1 MHSAIVMPMH
11 DPTGLLFPH
20 LTAITPQLKALFGSA
35 ILSITPAT
43 RTQQPVWVAHYAAD
57 NFFTLYELRA
67 AQPIGDEFVQL
78 YSHAAALCPPDTLL
92 HLCFVDRV
100 AYALQSAYG
109 AEFVADIQAS
119 HRTGVPLLFQ
129 RSAAAWQTHPRNYQ
143 AIEAM
148 VTVIGEG
155 YLGKTLDF
163 AWCHL
168 VAQAGQLRTILPQV
182 KRHDLAILAE
192 LVLLL
197 APVIQTREVD
207 WLAWEDPFILGRDA
221 QQLKQEREQSP
232 AETQKRLAYVLP
244 MIELI
249 QAAMGHS

>member
-20 LTAITPQLKALFGSA
+20 LTAITPQLKVLFGGA

-43 RTQQPVWVAHYAAD
+43 RTQQPGWVAHYAAD
-57 NFFTLYELRA
+57 DFFTLYELRA
-67 AQPIGDEFVQL
+67 AQPIGAEFVQL
-78 YSHAAALCPPDTLL
+78 YTHAATVCPADALL
-92 HLCFVDRV
+92 HLCFIDRV
-100 AYALQSAYG
+100 AYALQCAYC
-109 AEFVADIQAS
+109 AEFTADVKALQ
-119 HRTGVPLLFQ
+119 RTETPQLFQ
-129 RSAAAWQTHPRNYQ
+129 RSATAWQTHPRNYQ

-155 YLGKTLDF
+155 YFGKALDF

-168 VAQAGQLRTILPQV
+168 VVQAGQLRTILPQV

-197 APVIQTREVD
+197 APAIQTRAVD

-232 AETQKRLAYVLP
+232 AETEKRLAYVLP
-244 MIELI
+244 MIELMH
-249 QAAMGHS
+249 AAMKHG

>member
-1 MHSAIVMPMH
+1 MQTALVMPMH
-11 DPTGLLFPH
+11 DPSGRLFPH
-20 LTAITPQLKALFGSA
+20 LTAITPQLKTLFGGA

-43 RTQQPVWVAHYAAD
+43 RAQQPGWVAHYAAD
-57 NFFTLYELRA
+57 DFFRLYELRT

-78 YSHAAALCPPDTLL
+78 YTHAAALCPADTLL

-100 AYALQSAYG
+100 AYALQSAYC
-109 AEFVADIQAS
+109 AEFTADIKALQ
-119 HRTGVPLLFQ
+119 RTDAPLIFQ
-129 RSAAAWQTHPRNYQ
+129 RSVAAWQTHPRNYQ

-155 YLGKTLDF
+155 YFEKTLDF

-168 VAQAGQLRTILPQV
+168 VVRAGQLRTILPQV

-197 APVIQTREVD
+197 APAIQTSAVD

-232 AETQKRLAYVLP
+232 AETEKRLAYVLP
-244 MIELI
+244 MIELMH
-249 QAAMGHS
+249 AAMGHG

>member
-1 MHSAIVMPMH
+1 MH
-11 DPTGLLFPH
+11 DPTGILFPH
-20 LTAITPQLKALFGSA
+20 LMAITPQLKVLFGGA

-43 RTQQPVWVAHYAAD
+43 RTQQPAWVAHYAAD
-57 NFFTLYELRA
+57 NFFSLYALHA

-78 YSHAAALCPPDTLL
+78 YAHAAALCPADTLL

-100 AYALQSAYG
+100 AYALQSFYC
-109 AEFVADIQAS
+109 AEFTADVQALR
-119 HRTGVPLLFQ
+119 RTDAPLLFQ

-148 VTVIGEG
+148 ATVIGEG
-155 YLGKTLDF
+155 YFEKTLDF

-168 VAQAGQLRTILPQV
+168 VVQAGQLQTILPQV

-192 LVLLL
+192 LLLLL
-197 APVIQTREVD
+197 APAIHTQEVD
-207 WLAWEDPFILGRDA
+207 WLAWEDPFILGRNA

-232 AETQKRLAYVLP
+232 AETEKRLAYVLP
-244 MIELI
+244 MIELLH
-249 QAAMGHS
+249 AAIRDG

>member
-1 MHSAIVMPMH
+1 MHTALVMPMH

-20 LTAITPQLKALFGSA
+20 LTAITPQLKALFGGA

-43 RTQQPVWVAHYAAD
+43 RAQQAGWVAHYAAD
-57 NFFTLYELRA
+57 DFFSLYELRT
-67 AQPIGDEFVQL
+67 AQPIGDEFAQL
-78 YSHAAALCPPDTLL
+78 YTHAAALCPADTLL
-92 HLCFVDRV
+92 HLCFVDRL
-100 AYALQSAYG
+100 AYALQSNHSVQ
-109 AEFVADIQAS
+109 FSNDIQTVQAAD
-119 HRTGVPLLFQ
+119 VPLIFQ

-148 VTVIGEG
+148 ITMIGEG
-155 YLGKTLDF
+155 YFGKALDF

-197 APVIQTREVD
+197 APAIQTCEVD
-207 WLAWEDPFILGRDA
+207 WLAWEDPFILGWDA
-221 QQLKQEREQSP
+221 QQLKQEREQNP
-232 AETQKRLAYVLP
+232 TETAKRLAYALP
-244 MIELI
+244 MIELMHE
-249 QAAMGHS
+249 AMIHG